1 MDYLDGLWN
10 LYENDVQKR
19 MATAVDAAKAGQKDL
34 GGGKVAPAGRSG
46 MEIGVRKPQP
56 KPELRPQSELEP
68 VTNKSPNELMQSNPA
83 ANATLSPELSK
94 SQQVD
99 DLRKGG
105 MPVGQAFQQV
115 HGNIDNFADQQVTGD
130 IARAFGRTQSDK
142 SSAQSVKIDTD
153 SESLLGKDHQARS
166 QDTAPTKMDGMSG
179 QNSEVS
185 DQDQEENEGT
195 PPEPQEQLSPEQEL
209 DSDIDKIKQD
219 LGTQEDTPESI
230 EYQSQQTQ
238 PDITPKQQ
246 ASEDE
251 RRQTI
256 VDSLN
261 RMMETPDKKKGAGAN
276 NLSREDAEL
285 LKKYVSGQ
293 GPKLERMEISDDDM
307 AFAKDY
313 LKKNFKAALTKLKL
327 GTKGAP
333 KELYDGRGDAVLK
346 SYLANKGLSA
356 VTGDPL
362 PYSASELDHI
372 TSLGNGGVDGFDNWA
387 WVDKRYN
394 QFMSSH
400 DDEGVLKK
408 VEKLLSQNPDDVRL
422 KELKTELTNETRSRY
437 TSYFKKKG
445 YGQVTME
452 DINSA
457 KGESGNQMLKA
468 LASAAGVQS
477 YKGSDDRTRARGRF
491 IGYPALK
498 AALIEKIKPITESQ
512 QEEFDDAL
520 MEIKKFIE
528 DKTTEMEPFTKRGRK
543 KQTVK
548 EAYLEW
554 LLETKFGYSLIQEE
568 VEEEEL
574 DIQEETDYNDDV
586 NYLRTYGRA

>member
-285 LKKYVSGQ
+285 L
-293 GPKLERMEISDDDM
+293 
-307 AFAKDY
+307 
-313 LKKNFKAALTKLKL
+313 
-327 GTKGAP
+327 
-333 KELYDGRGDAVLK
+333 
-346 SYLANKGLSA
+346 
-356 VTGDPL
+356 
-362 PYSASELDHI
+362 
-372 TSLGNGGVDGFDNWA
+372 
-387 WVDKRYN
+387 
-394 QFMSSH
+394 
-400 DDEGVLKK
+400 
-408 VEKLLSQNPDDVRL
+408 
-422 KELKTELTNETRSRY
+422 
-437 TSYFKKKG
+437 
-445 YGQVTME
+445 
-452 DINSA
+452 
-457 KGESGNQMLKA
+457 
-468 LASAAGVQS
+468 
-477 YKGSDDRTRARGRF
+477 
-491 IGYPALK
+491 
-498 AALIEKIKPITESQ
+498 
-512 QEEFDDAL
+512 
-520 MEIKKFIE
+520 
-528 DKTTEMEPFTKRGRK
+528 
-543 KQTVK
+543 
-548 EAYLEW
+548 
-554 LLETKFGYSLIQEE
+554 
-568 VEEEEL
+568 
-574 DIQEETDYNDDV
+574 
-586 NYLRTYGRA
+586 